1 MTASNYP
8 QFFRVRQKFEGP
20 RVADVPGEVEQQL
33 SRLKLTET
41 IRPGQSVAVTCGSRG
56 IANISQIIKA
66 TVGHLQRLG
75 AKPFIVPAMG
85 SHGGGTAEG
94 QRQVLESYGVT
105 EERCG
110 CPVRATMETVVLCQS
125 DLGFPVYADRY
136 AFEAD
141 HIVLCGRIKPHTD
154 FDGDIESGLM
164 KMMLLGLGK
173 HEGAK
178 IYHRAFQ
185 DYSFAQIVR
194 SVANTVLAKCHIAA
208 GVGIVENG
216 YDETALIEAVR
227 PGEIERREKELLVLA
242 KKWMPRL
249 PFGNVDILIIDEM
262 GKNISGA
269 GIDTNVVGRKRGLLQ
284 AGKDEYPKVKRIIV
298 RSLTE
303 ASHGN
308 AVGLGY
314 VDVCKTS
321 LLNSHDRHATWT
333 NIITSGNL
341 GGMKYP
347 MHFETDREILD
358 VALPSIGLTP
368 PQDAKV
374 LWIKNTLHL
383 KEVECSATYLADAK
397 RRDDLEILTP
407 LGDLPLDSS
416 GNLPTFH

>member
-20 RVADVPGEVEQQL
+20 RVADVSGEVEGQL
-33 SRLKLTET
+33 SQLKLSET

-56 IANISQIIKA
+56 IANISLIIKA
-66 TVGHLQRLG
+66 IVGHLKQLG

-110 CPVRATMETVVLCQS
+110 CPMRATMETVVLCQIG
-125 DLGFPVYADRY
+125 LGFPVHVDRF

-141 HIVLCGRIKPHTD
+141 HVVLCGRIKPHTD
-154 FDGDIESGLM
+154 FDRRYRKRPDENDAARPGQT
-164 KMMLLGLGK
+164 
-173 HEGAK
+173 
-178 IYHRAFQ
+178 R
-185 DYSFAQIVR
+185 R
-194 SVANTVLAKCHIAA
+194 SENLSPRRFRITASPRSCAASPIRVLAKCHIAA

-227 PGEIERREKELLVLA
+227 PGDIERREKELLVLA
-242 KKWMPRL
+242 KQWMPRL
-249 PFGNVDILIIDEM
+249 PFGNVDILIVDEM

-358 VALPSIGLTP
+358 VAPAFNRLNAAAGRQSAMDQKHAALEGSRVLGGLPCRSET
-368 PQDAKV
+368 A
-374 LWIKNTLHL
+374 
-383 KEVECSATYLADAK
+383 
-397 RRDDLEILTP
+397 
-407 LGDLPLDSS
+407 
-416 GNLPTFH
+416 